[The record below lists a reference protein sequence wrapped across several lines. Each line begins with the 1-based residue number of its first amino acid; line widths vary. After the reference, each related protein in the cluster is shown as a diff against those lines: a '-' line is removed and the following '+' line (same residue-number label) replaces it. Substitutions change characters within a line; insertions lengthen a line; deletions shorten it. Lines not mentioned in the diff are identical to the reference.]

1 LLDVPLS
8 ELKKLVTQL
17 IIFLIFLDLCKSSC
31 TTCLLC
37 CCLF

>member
-1 LLDVPLS
+1 LLDVPFS

-31 TTCLLC
+31 ITYLTCYC
-37 CCLF
+37 